1 MKNVIVSLVALA
13 GVASIAS
20 AQITQEPVGATLRY
34 EVAVNGGAWSSSVNA
49 NPGDRVEWRAV
60 LNISAP
66 GAAALGSIFY
76 QPVIVNADITGAGA
90 SRDNLGA
97 WRNNGIS
104 GQGNTTL
111 AQGLL
116 SVAEGNNTGALSSY
130 GRVRFGFTSRST
142 AAGNSGGLTGFDHAA
157 TADSNING
165 LSASGGFGLIRIAG
179 ANNPNWY
186 PESIPAGSIA
196 LNNQI
201 LWGVVSDN
209 PAPTSTW
216 FLGGTQDLVLFRQS
230 LTLSDA
236 TDLRTISLT
245 SEAAT
250 LFRAGG
256 GAGTDDTRFMRSAAA
271 GEGGSTATIRNGV
284 EYVAGVINVV
294 PTPGAVALL
303 GLGGLVAGRRRRA

>member
-13 GVASIAS
+13 GIAGVAS
-20 AQITQEPVGATLRY
+20 AQITQEPVGASLRY
-34 EVAVNGGAWSSSVNA
+34 EVAVNGGAWSSTVNA
-49 NPGDRVEWRAV
+49 NPGDTVEWRAV
-60 LNISAP
+60 LNITAQ
-66 GAAALGSIFY
+66 GAQALGSIFY
-76 QPVIVNADITGAGA
+76 QPVIVNADNTGP
-90 SRDNLGA
+90 SMDMLGA
-97 WRNNGIS
+97 WRNGGVS

-116 SVAEGNNTGALSSY
+116 SVADGQNSGPLSSY

-142 AAGNSGGLTGFDHAA
+142 TTGNSGALTGFRHAA
-157 TADSNING
+157 SDDTNING

-179 ANNPNWY
+179 SNNASWY
-186 PESIPAGSIA
+186 PESIPAGSVA

-216 FLGGTQDLVLFRQS
+216 FLGGTTDLVLFRQS

-236 TDLRTISLT
+236 TDARQICIT

-256 GAGTDDTRFMRSAAA
+256 SAGTDDTRYMRSAAA
-271 GEGGSTATIRNGV
+271 GEGGATATIRNGV
-284 EYVAGVINVV
+284 EYMAGCINVV
-294 PTPGAVALL
+294 PAPGAVALL

>member
-60 LNISAP
+60 LNITAP
-66 GAAALGSIFY
+66 NAAALGSIFY

-116 SVAEGNNTGALSSY
+116 SVAEGSNSGALSSY

>member
-13 GVASIAS
+13 GIAGVAS
-20 AQITQEPVGATLRY
+20 AQIQQEPVGAALRY

-66 GAAALGSIFY
+66 GAAALGSLFY
-76 QPVIVNADITGAGA
+76 QPVITNADNEGA
-90 SRDNLGA
+90 SMDMLGDF
-97 WRNNGIS
+97 RNGGQS

-116 SVAEGNNTGALSSY
+116 SVAEGNESGPLGSY
-130 GRVRFGFTSRST
+130 GRVRFGFTSRS
-142 AAGNSGGLTGFDHAA
+142 AANSGGLVGHRHAG
-157 TADSNING
+157 TADADISGQSSSNG
-165 LSASGGFGLIRIAG
+165 LGYIRVAG
-179 ANNPNWY
+179 SNNTSWY
-186 PESIPAGSIA
+186 PESIPNGTVA

-209 PAPTSTW
+209 PSPSSTW
-216 FLGGTQDLVLFRQS
+216 FLGGTTDLVLFRQA
-230 LTLSDA
+230 LTLSDS
-236 TDLRTISLT
+236 TDARTLAIT

-250 LFRAGG
+250 LFRSGG
-256 GAGTDDTRFMRSAAA
+256 SAGTNDVRFMRSAAT
-271 GEGGSTATIRNGV
+271 GEGGATATIRNGV
-284 EYVAGVINVV
+284 EYVAGFINVV